1 MLDADFCAGR
11 SGLSLRLV
19 ERAAPTTRLHSVS
32 NQVGRATCVLH
43 SPVGGLLR
51 SPGGTFTTRVGQW
64 PRANRRTPRS
74 DLFGDDR
81 RYYVGCLASS
91 AAGWTMGH
99 DLAQRADPRGVS
111 GPGLVSVPGSVP
123 SQGPAKPHIGGYLP
137 AGVNRVR
144 WIDSHATAE
153 SGGRTL
159 SLRTRPGQTRPP
171 AGSGRVASHDFARRR
186 GPTPSICVNER
197 I

>member
-1 MLDADFCAGR
+1 SVALGRAGDGRCPPGAGARPRFGYVLDADFCTGR

-32 NQVGRATCVLH
+32 NQVGRAPCVLH

-91 AAGWTMGH
+91 AAGWTMEIG
-99 DLAQRADPRGVS
+99 RAHV
-111 GPGLVSVPGSVP
+111 
-123 SQGPAKPHIGGYLP
+123 
-137 AGVNRVR
+137 
-144 WIDSHATAE
+144 
-153 SGGRTL
+153 
-159 SLRTRPGQTRPP
+159 
-171 AGSGRVASHDFARRR
+171 
-186 GPTPSICVNER
+186 
-197 I
+197 